1 MSLRVEI
8 IGIEMSIVI
17 PRNTSIPNTKK
28 GHYTTN
34 YDNQTTI
41 LYSGIQGWENKNS
54 RYQLLVRI
62 WGVAQIDV
70 CFDTE
75 SNGILNVS
83 VEMTSGLRSKITFT
97 CDKARLSN
105 EEIKRMIKDA
115 EKYNFEDDENR
126 KKVEAKEA
134 LLVCILALRAC
145 QCPSFTFL

>member
-1 MSLRVEI
+1 M
-8 IGIEMSIVI
+8 
-17 PRNTSIPNTKK
+17 
-28 GHYTTN
+28 
-34 YDNQTTI
+34 
-41 LYSGIQGWENKNS
+41 
-54 RYQLLVRI
+54 RI
-62 WGVAQIDV
+62 WGVALIDV

-145 QCPSFTFL
+145 